1 MEQQLDRVEN
11 ITNAL
16 KNNQEEITQL
26 GRERRKLWFEIWNDG
41 GISQQKIADYCGI
54 TRQVVF
60 LEIKRY
66 RAESNL

>member
-16 KNNQEEITQL
+16 KNNLEEITQL
-26 GRERRKLWFEIWNDG
+26 GRERRKLWFEIWHDG